1 MNEFIQLVSDEVIEG
16 LNSIDTFQFEK
27 MALEIAGTDNKI
39 IGVAA
44 GRMGYSLKGF
54 IMRLSHLGYSA
65 YMLGD
70 TNLPRVNT
78 GDLVIIST
86 SSGETPSIKLFAE
99 QAKNHGAQVC
109 VVTASPDSTIGSLAD
124 VLLCYKNINSKQ
136 LMKTYHEQ
144 LTWLLYDAMS
154 MLIFKAADKNKVF
167 VENNHSILE

>member
-1 MNEFIQLVSDEVIEG
+1 MNNYMQVVMDEVLEG
-16 LNSIDTFQFEK
+16 LSSIDNAQFEK
-27 MALEIAGTDNKI
+27 MALNISGTKNKI

-70 TNLPRVNT
+70 TNLPRVNE
-78 GDLVIIST
+78 GDLVIIGT

-99 QAKNHGAQVC
+99 QAKDHGAQVC
-109 VVTASPDSTIGSLAD
+109 VVTASPDSSIGSLAD
-124 VLLCYKNINSKQ
+124 SILCYKNITSKQ

-154 MLIFKAADKNKVF
+154 MLIFKAADKDRVF